1 MTNRRDFLKQAGL
14 LSAGVMVAPHLLTA
28 KPIKNIGLQLY
39 SLRDVIG
46 KDVKGV
52 IAQVAAAGYKEV
64 EPYGYSK
71 KGGFWG
77 LSPKEFSDL
86 LKANGLTTP
95 AAHYDMNQYL
105 GSGATENLEAYI
117 EAANATGQSHVIIPS
132 INHSFIKTVDDCKAV
147 ADKMNKAGEMLKKSG
162 LKLGYHNHNFEWQP
176 VGDTTFYDVILNNT
190 DPKLVDMELDLYW
203 VVRSNKDALE
213 LFTKNPGRFKYVH
226 IKDAD
231 KTNKNKNTE
240 IGTGSV
246 DFVSILANAKK
257 GGVEH
262 FIVEQENFTNID
274 PFVSIAQ
281 SAKYVKDKIS
291 I

>member
-1 MTNRRDFLKQAGL
+1 MTNRRSFLKQAGL
-14 LSAGVMVAPHLLTA
+14 LSAGVMVAPHLISA

-39 SLRDVIG
+39 TLRDIIG

-52 IAQVAAAGYKEV
+52 IAKVAAAGYKEV

-77 LSPKEFSDL
+77 LQPKEFSDL

-95 AAHYDMNQYL
+95 GAHYDMNQFL
-105 GSGATENLEAYI
+105 GSGKTENLEAYI

-132 INHSFIKTVDDCKAV
+132 INHEFIKTVDDCKAV
-147 ADKMNKAGEMLKKSG
+147 ADKMNTAGELLKKSG

-176 VGDTTFYDVILNNT
+176 VGDTTFYDTILKNT

-213 LFTKNPGRFKYVH
+213 MFAKNPGRFKYVH

-231 KTNKNKNTE
+231 KNNKNINTE

-246 DFVSILANAKK
+246 DFVSILASAKK

-274 PFVSIAQ
+274 PFVSITQ